1 LTFWFFC
8 VKTKEQEKNKIKR
21 IQTYKFIS
29 QHIKIL
35 ISQKKHR
42 YTNHSTKNN
51 LPLQDKSHRN
61 MTTIALKKLLI
72 NRIAEI
78 NDVSFLNA
86 IKTILETKTQT
97 QTLSLTPQQ
106 RFEIIESQKEVES
119 GLYVEQV
126 ELDKEFNK
134 WLSGK

>member
-1 LTFWFFC
+1 
-8 VKTKEQEKNKIKR
+8 
-21 IQTYKFIS
+21 
-29 QHIKIL
+29 
-35 ISQKKHR
+35 
-42 YTNHSTKNN
+42 
-51 LPLQDKSHRN
+51 